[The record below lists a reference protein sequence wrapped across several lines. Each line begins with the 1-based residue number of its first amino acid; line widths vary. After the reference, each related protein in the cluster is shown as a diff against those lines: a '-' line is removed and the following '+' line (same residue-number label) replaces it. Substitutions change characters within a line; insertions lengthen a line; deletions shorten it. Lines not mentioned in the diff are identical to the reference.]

1 MNLVASFSSPGGELD
16 PHGDCASSPSLN
28 LADPPHP
35 CMNGLPN
42 LDPHLLASISHASP
56 LVSTLLEHDA
66 DTTAKPCS
74 NHERINSSMRSPCS
88 GEMNFLWFAS
98 QDSVNIKEGALS
110 AMSHGGTVPA
120 RRKVFENFGGSVGWS
135 DDGKSLLNSPS
146 HNVHPRASNSSNE
159 LDCPEWFSSF
169 TNWIDCLEPDP
180 QQPLQ
185 KPSSS
190 SRLSSDPTLHFDAT
204 GDATCFQNF
213 PASIGFPILR
223 ATSSVSVEEEGAT
236 RLSRNSSVRMISAV
250 DLVNLDAVSCRSEMD
265 AKSGDLELCSPLS
278 WTAEVSSQTLFQSP
292 KHVALLPSPNG
303 VLSTQHLNLHID
315 RNPSTHSGT
324 PFIHPI
330 TTPSIPPSPAFSAPI
345 TPFIMSPLA
354 VNVPKPFVA
363 VDSPHM
369 MSSNPAPLASKPP
382 LKTSAWHA
390 SSIAHSTLISP
401 ISPHLTIPA
410 PQLRDR
416 PSTYHPTPSTG
427 IIPAVV
433 MKGMKRQDP
442 GLAEL
447 AESSPSSSNP
457 ASPTPASS
465 AFSASLPEEIQRNIH
480 IVHAKH
486 VVTPPPPALLLDPL
500 APVDAPSLLKS
511 VLEPK
516 IPIVEETDPPGS
528 PDSSIIDLTPHLAK
542 IEERKKAAAAAH
554 AIAAIPTPRVGSTA
568 SPSPDAQTPNTPS
581 PTTRKLSTNDAPTS
595 ASAFFE
601 TTGTIFLDPS
611 TPSTES
617 IHAPHEP
624 SPTASPIPTTATLSQ
639 PVPETT
645 DGILPV
651 QLDPTTLLIAPTPST
666 ATTPSLLPPAIS
678 NAQLDSILSTPVNPE
693 FIEWTRPVTS
703 SKPTLE
709 SAKSVASSPIASTS
723 RERTSRVEEAA
734 DPIVLIPRRNPA
746 SRESSQDARSVHSG
760 VSDSVSLVRELEG
773 SPIRVGR
780 PVLIGGGSGGTRSVQ
795 PSPVRRSQSRDVQR
809 SLSDQMKSGEGGV
822 AAGGLPPLPNT
833 PSPQQQKRVPP
844 RLVKKTISPV
854 RTEMDAALASTEK
867 LVLLPIARTLSFNDN
882 DSTSP
887 VSMDS
892 PGSIASLAQEDHS
905 SDSHSTTPPK
915 LASPVVVSE
924 TPLSPNRA
932 SPPPQPCACKSLST
946 VSKYTL
952 ILTSTF
958 AAAVTMETTWEHV
971 YATRASTARFL
982 ATRGV
987 KGFKS
992 SGWKVSTDLE
1002 AFTVDAEGL
1011 TGDDEED
1018 GHVAFSSVTKGME
1031 RRSEYVMPLTNPMGP
1046 KETRCYVREVV
1057 EFKDADGV
1065 ITGIIQAAVMDGM
1078 KTYYKDYNAFLHET
1092 FASALPRRPHKPTT
1106 GHATPTTPHTTP
1118 SILDTKH
1125 QLSLLS
1131 QQQHDS
1137 HHHHHHPL
1145 QDEMDQ
1151 LDLQAQNGRIQRV
1164 VELLTLETVA
1174 RDGIAI
1180 HPSGKL
1186 PKRGSSV
1193 GDGARKGGGVG
1204 SKEFWE
1210 AVWVLWRG
1218 LTGRYWIVGVGV
1230 LVGVLVVQVG
1240 VVVGVVRV
1248 LGGRGLGEEE
1258 VRVLVGRA
1266 VEEAVKSLVVQGG
1279 VVGGER
1285 ERGEL

>member
-1 MNLVASFSSPGGELD
+1 MEIPPRLDDTPFADSADAPLSTSASFLSQHDSLRSDAASVLGRADSKSRSLPADTKRNSDWHDLFPAIPGDEALLED
-16 PHGDCASSPSLN
+16 WSCAWQREILIHGRMYLSERHICFCASIFGYNYNMVLDIDEMVSVEKKSIAGFIPNSIEIATMLGQKYYFASFIARDHSFDSITRQWGNTARAIRMKTFSKATPAFADEFDNDATSETSSEYLSPSRSAKLSP
-28 LADPPHP
+28 AKDFP
-35 CMNGLPN
+35 
-42 LDPHLLASISHASP
+42 AAETQSISSVEKSRA
-56 LVSTLLEHDA
+56 
-66 DTTAKPCS
+66 
-74 NHERINSSMRSPCS
+74 RSSMDAL
-88 GEMNFLWFAS
+88 GLWIRGGAAS
-98 QDSVNIKEGALS
+98 TPPVAALQ
-110 AMSHGGTVPA
+110 
-120 RRKVFENFGGSVGWS
+120 
-135 DDGKSLLNSPS
+135 
-146 HNVHPRASNSSNE
+146 
-159 LDCPEWFSSF
+159 
-169 TNWIDCLEPDP
+169 
-180 QQPLQ
+180 QQPLAA
-185 KPSSS
+185 PASS
-190 SRLSSDPTLHFDAT
+190 SRPATPIDEYTAGLSIMD
-204 GDATCFQNF
+204 
-213 PASIGFPILR
+213 R
-223 ATSSVSVEEEGAT
+223 
-236 RLSRNSSVRMISAV
+236 RLSAH
-250 DLVNLDAVSCRSEMD
+250 
-265 AKSGDLELCSPLS
+265 
-278 WTAEVSSQTLFQSP
+278 T
-292 KHVALLPSPNG
+292 
-303 VLSTQHLNLHID
+303 
-315 RNPSTHSGT
+315 
-324 PFIHPI
+324 
-330 TTPSIPPSPAFSAPI
+330 
-345 TPFIMSPLA
+345 
-354 VNVPKPFVA
+354 
-363 VDSPHM
+363 
-369 MSSNPAPLASKPP
+369 
-382 LKTSAWHA
+382 
-390 SSIAHSTLISP
+390 IAH
-401 ISPHLTIPA
+401 
-410 PQLRDR
+410 
-416 PSTYHPTPSTG
+416 
-427 IIPAVV
+427 V
-433 MKGMKRQDP
+433 K

-581 PTTRKLSTNDAPTS
+581 PTTRKLSNNDTPTS

-601 TTGTIFLDPS
+601 TTGTIVLDPS
-611 TPSTES
+611 TPSSES

-624 SPTASPIPTTATLSQ
+624 SPTASPISTTATLSQ

-645 DGILPV
+645 DGIFPV
-651 QLDPTTLLIAPTPST
+651 QLDPTTLLISPTPST
-666 ATTPSLLPPAIS
+666 ATTPSFLPPAMR

-693 FIEWTRPVTS
+693 SIEWTRPVTS

-1002 AFTVDAEGL
+1002 AFTVDTEGL

-1018 GHVAFSSVTKGME
+1018 GHVAFSNVTKGME

-1065 ITGIIQAAVMDGM
+1065 CLVEYSVTPDVPSGRAFWTKVRKCWRRRGGGGKVGVEVGCEVEFVKSSWIQGIIQAAVMDGM

-1092 FASALPRRPHKPTT
+1092 FASSLPRRPHKPTT

-1186 PKRGSSV
+1186 PKRGSSL

-1266 VEEAVKSLVVQGG
+1266 VEEAVKRVVVQGG